1 MNNID
6 NLIVA
11 IFIMIVVMIVGG
23 TFFGVWFVA
32 FMKLFRNDI
41 KESLNFMN
49 GKYKNNEMK
58 QISGNND
65 DGDKPY
71 DEIDKRHR
79 LSNFLK
85 TTTLERAEINKKY
98 SETETINSGEIIE
111 KINETVEEPE
121 SYKKG
126 YDDFN
131 KSLNSFCEP
140 LVNNQEEEPEKSV
153 KEELESLSILNF
165 DKDDI
170 PYQSKIERSIEET
183 DTNLSFIEDEPTVDP
198 FIEDTEVIFDT
209 PIKKLN
215 TAEFRTLSKD
225 EQLQYALNI
234 AKDKYSVENLP
245 EELKEQL
252 YSKNLE
258 KFCSNVSEFGDN
270 KKVDVVKDSDTGQ
283 FKFDFETPVADI
295 YKCNHG
301 NNYYNQGYQL

>member
-85 TTTLERAEINKKY
+85 TTTLERAEINRKY
-98 SETETINSGEIIE
+98 SETETINNEEIIG

-126 YDDFN
+126 YDNFN
-131 KSLNSFCEP
+131 KELNSFCES
-140 LVNNQEEEPEKSV
+140 LVNFHEKSI
-153 KEELESLSILNF
+153 KEELENISKVNF
-165 DKDDI
+165 EKDDI

-183 DTNLSFIEDEPTVDP
+183 DTSLSFIENEPTIEPV
-198 FIEDTEVIFDT
+198 IEDTEIIFDT

-215 TAEFRTLSKD
+215 TSEFRTLSRD

-252 YSKNLE
+252 HSKNLE
-258 KFCSNVSEFGDN
+258 KFCSNVSEFSDN

-295 YKCNHG
+295 YKCNHD